1 MKKSLTVFMGL
12 LMVLMIP
19 LVSIAASPGP
29 YVSANL
35 GMSFLMDADFSEPG
49 TNGTFS
55 YDHGFASTLAAG
67 YNFGMFRAEGEIGYQ
82 TNSGDKEYTYRANSS
97 GDMTALSFMANGY
110 FDFVNSTS
118 FTPFITAGIG
128 IADLD
133 ADDMGSNDTVFAY
146 QFGAGVGYAI
156 NPNFNVDLTYR
167 YFATED
173 PEFSAGKAEF
183 ASNNVYLGLRYTFN

>member
-1 MKKSLTVFMGL
+1 MKKIFSVIAGLFIL
-12 LMVLMIP
+12 LMLPMA
-19 LVSIAASPGP
+19 SFGASPGP

-49 TNGTFS
+49 TNGTLS
-55 YDHGFASTLAAG
+55 YDPGFASTIAAG

-82 TNSGDKEYTYRANSS
+82 TNSGDKEYTYRSNSS
-97 GDMTALSFMANGY
+97 GDMTALSFMVNGY
-110 FDFVNSTS
+110 FDLVNSTP

-146 QFGAGVGYAI
+146 QFGAGIGYAI
-156 NPNFNVDLTYR
+156 VENFNIDLTYR

-173 PEFSAGKAEF
+173 PEFGNGTAEF
-183 ASNNVYLGLRYTFN
+183 ASNNVYLGLRYNF